1 MSGRCWRGLCRGLLV
16 VAVAGCA
23 AAQPGDVRSPEK
35 APPRA
40 LPHLSAMP
48 GEAGSGSLVQPLAT
62 PAPGGRTTAYPDG
75 TVFSTGTVRVTIEP
89 GGVVSPA
96 HVYLR
101 PNTTTVITNRDTV
114 TRSFVGFGG
123 ATDVLGPI
131 APGQSFTKGWHYPGT
146 WSFRDTSTPNTPTF
160 TVTDVPE

>member
-1 MSGRCWRGLCRGLLV
+1 MRGRCWRGLSLSLLL

-35 APPRA
+35 APPRV

-48 GEAGSGSLVQPLAT
+48 GEAGSGPLVQPQVL
-62 PAPGGRTTAYPDG
+62 PAPGGRSTAYPAG
-75 TVFSTGTVRVTIEP
+75 TVFATGTVRVTIGP
-89 GGVVSPA
+89 GGVVTPA
-96 HVYLR
+96 HIYLR
-101 PNTTTVITNRDTV
+101 PNTTTIITNQDSV
-114 TRSFVGFGG
+114 TRTFVGFGG

-131 APGQSFTKGWHYPGT
+131 APGESFTKGWHYPGT
-146 WSFRDTSTPNTPTF
+146 WSFRDASTPNAPTF